1 MATYATILAA
11 AEATIAAAPVS
22 GFGNGT
28 PYVNNAVPAHGHVTA
43 VAKWPVITGTPKTFT
58 DLETAIVTYA
68 QAAGDTATRTAIGD
82 DDKMDFESAV
92 IVAVARATFAR
103 FFGLAPADVSVAESQ
118 TVTAVTAHADHH
130 DALKKAIDEWALP
143 AARYMGLAWYN
154 GISVETSAHN
164 HLPAKTKKLWTTTRD
179 LLKLKDFFATNARRE
194 NWVAHDAFHPLSD
207 VVKSKL
213 ARNKQSKA
221 VLVNLKLGNLAKR
234 IPVKAPD
241 TGVALNYP
249 SLASKA
255 FGYSHTPADLPSSLR
270 PPKALI
276 DAIGAYVEADDA
288 TAAADA
294 VSALQRISVALEE
307 PSAYLAGF
315 ILGKDS
321 VSTDNSDL
329 TLREARATNTILGS
343 PAYERASSNYP
354 GTFDAGRRAG
364 RARMSRYAQR
374 LADDGRAPRLAGQ
387 VSGLGVAG
395 KKAAEGT
402 AVAKDEAEAFREAED
417 SAKSSSTGGS
427 S

>member
-11 AEATIAAAPVS
+11 AEATIGAAPSS
-22 GFGNGT
+22 GFGNGN

-43 VAKWPVITGTPKTFT
+43 VAKWAILAGTPKTFT

-68 QAAGDTATRTAIGD
+68 RADGDTATRNAIGD

-103 FFGLAPADVSVAESQ
+103 FYGLAPADVSVAESQ
-118 TVTAVTAHADHH
+118 AVTAATAHANHQ
-130 DALKKAIDEWALP
+130 DAIKKAIDEWALP

-154 GISVETSAHN
+154 GVSVETSAHN

-179 LLKLKDFFATNARRE
+179 LLKLKEFLAVNARRE
-194 NWVAHDAFHPLSD
+194 NWVAHDTFHPLSD

-249 SLASKA
+249 SLSSKA
-255 FGYSHTPADLPSSLR
+255 FGYSHTPADLPSTLR

-276 DAIGAYVEADDA
+276 EAIEAYVGADDA
-288 TAAADA
+288 GAAVDA
-294 VSALQRISVALEE
+294 VANLQRISVALDE

-321 VSTDNSDL
+321 FSMDNPDL
-329 TLREARATNTILGS
+329 TLQEAKATNTILGS
-343 PAYERASSNYP
+343 PAYERAASNYP
-354 GTFDAGRRAG
+354 GTFDAGKRAG
-364 RARMSRYAQR
+364 KARMTRYARR

-395 KKAAEGT
+395 KKATEGT
-402 AVAKDEAEAFREAED
+402 ATAKDEAEAFREAED
-417 SAKSSSTGGS
+417 AAKTSAPSEVS
-427 S
+427 